1 MAILGGSPKLIYY
14 PRNLTS
20 TGEGTGAQFKIEVDP
35 VLNQYIV
42 KNISSGEPTEGV
54 ANFSG
59 NGVVNGG
66 AGGRR
71 SGTSEF
77 IGMGKFVPDMSGNQG
92 TITGNGNAMVKFVDG
107 SIVSMLGSFEGKAT
121 LAKGFLTGRI
131 QFSGTSP
138 YGDLFTGTAVIE
150 GTTTAKE
157 AIISATGTEYKKKD
171 IILIPGTSLGG
182 LSPDNDLTLTVTD
195 VNKDGGILQTLVS
208 GECKLVYDEIKGS
221 VESGG
226 SDALF
231 NVSKKKNSYSVK
243 IKKPGKNYSV
253 GEVIT
258 ISGSFLGGETN
269 NDLKFIVVEVNVNGG
284 ILSTSTS
291 DNDIPVEDEE
301 ENGEGLSII
310 SAIIVD
316 SGVGYLPKPDGSL
329 GGAGSVFSKPNQ
341 TILFN
346 DDDGY
351 SVFDPNSTI
360 QVKKGDLIGLPPAT
374 IIEIYDKEGEVLQVV
389 QGEGQL
395 EMKQISDY
403 GTLTTPAYTSPE
415 NVQVYPTNQEGSYPV
430 VLYIKDIAILN
441 NGANY
446 SKNDK
451 IVVNPDRG
459 AVLIP
464 KYGNFGTLESVEI
477 QNGGLGFD
485 EIPNIFIKSETG
497 INALIVPI
505 FGVIRVGDLPEDQD
519 IIPPGTPLVSVVDC
533 VGRV

>member
-1 MAILGGSPKLIYY
+1 MAALGGSPKLIYY
-14 PRNLTS
+14 SKNLTS
-20 TGEGTGAQFKIEVDP
+20 TGKGTGAQFKIEVDP
-35 VLNQYIV
+35 KLNQYIV
-42 KNISSGEPTEGV
+42 KNISSGEPTEGI

-66 AGGRR
+66 RR
-71 SGTSEF
+71 NGTAEF
-77 IGMGKFVPDMSGNQG
+77 TGMGKFVPDMNGNQG
-92 TITGNGNAMVKFVDG
+92 TITANGNAMVKFIDG
-107 SIVSMLGSFEGKAT
+107 SMMSMLGTFEGKAT

-138 YGDLFTGTAVIE
+138 YGDLFAGTAVIQ

-157 AIISATGTEYKKKD
+157 AIVSGTGTEYKKKD

-208 GECKLVYDEIKGS
+208 GECKLVYDNVRGIVDGNGTDAIFEI
-221 VESGG
+221 
-226 SDALF
+226 
-231 NVSKKKNSYSVK
+231 SKQENSYSVK
-243 IKKPGKNYSV
+243 IKAPGKNYSL
-253 GEVIT
+253 GDIIK
-258 ISGSFLGGETN
+258 ISGSSLGGETN
-269 NDLKFIVVEVNVNGG
+269 NDLKFIVVEVDANNG
-284 ILSTSTS
+284 ILSVSTS
-291 DNDIPVEDEE
+291 DDDIPVVAEQE
-301 ENGEGLSII
+301 EGLSII
-310 SAIIVD
+310 SAIVVD

-329 GGAGSVFSKPNQ
+329 GGCGSVFSKPNQ
-341 TILFN
+341 TVLLN

-360 QVKKGDLIGLPPAT
+360 EVKRGDLIGLPPAT
-374 IIEIYDKEGEVLQVV
+374 IIEIYDREGDVLQVIR
-389 QGEGQL
+389 GEGQM
-395 EMKQISDY
+395 EMKEVSEY
-403 GTLTTPAYTSPE
+403 GTLTTPVYTPPE
-415 NVQVYPTNQEGSYPV
+415 NEQVYPTNQEGSYPV

-446 SKNDK
+446 SKDDK

-505 FGVIRVGDLPEDQD
+505 FGVIRVGDLSEDQD
-519 IIPPGTPLVSVVDC
+519 VIPPGTPLVSVVDC